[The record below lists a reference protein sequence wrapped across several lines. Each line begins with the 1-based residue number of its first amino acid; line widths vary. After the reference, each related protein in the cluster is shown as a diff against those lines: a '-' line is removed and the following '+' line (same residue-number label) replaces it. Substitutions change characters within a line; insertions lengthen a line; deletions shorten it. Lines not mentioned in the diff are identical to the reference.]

1 MLFYCKYHYKKKRI
15 PSFSYYLLVAFP
27 SYSNE
32 TNSSIGFTKEDR
44 SSLIDS
50 MLYPYFVGP
59 RTLKGYRL
67 VKNHSGLILMC
78 SVPTLCPFLVHNFPR
93 VVDWIKGP
101 KSLLLPVS
109 TPFVIYL
116 CGTLPLCLWGWPG
129 GSLWTVESWLG
140 WHWQR
145 FEGTCNVWIS
155 CSCISHCPEKLTQ
168 GDWKL
173 GEARVELSQPCHCR
187 QGQPR
192 SANS

>member
-1 MLFYCKYHYKKKRI
+1 M
-15 PSFSYYLLVAFP
+15 AFP

-32 TNSSIGFTKEDR
+32 TNSSIGFTKEGR
-44 SSLIDS
+44 SSLIDP

-101 KSLLLPVS
+101 KSLLLLCPRPLSS
-109 TPFVIYL
+109 TFVVPSH
-116 CGTLPLCLWGWPG
+116 CASGVDQVAHFEQWRA
-129 GSLWTVESWLG
+129 GSG

-145 FEGTCNVWIS
+145 FEGTRNVWIS

-168 GDWKL
+168 GEWKL